1 MELFQLKYFLA
12 VAKYEHVTKA
22 AESLHIAQPA
32 VSQAIRHL
40 EEEFD
45 TPLFD
50 RENRH
55 ITLNATGKMLQKRLT
70 PIMAALDAIPDEI
83 KEAAQQNQPVIHLNL
98 RSASS
103 VITNCIIAYREI
115 HPEVKFRLSQKPDDP
130 IADYFISATGLDTE
144 LKPSQRV
151 LFTEEFYLAVP
162 TSSEL
167 SHKHSIRLQDTA
179 TESYVS
185 LEKTR
190 PVRQICDEFCAAA
203 EFKPNIVYESDS
215 PETVRNLIAAG
226 LGIGFWPQYS
236 WESSFSKHVK
246 LLPIKVR
253 SADARS
259 SLLFRNPNNII
270 ARSWNFMIFCVAGS
284 RKTFYFLKSPRS
296 CFRCLIDIGS
306 NPHIIFTAIAKS

>member
-98 RSASS
+98 RSAS
-103 VITNCIIAYREI
+103 
-115 HPEVKFRLSQKPDDP
+115 L
-130 IADYFISATGLDTE
+130 ISSGI
-144 LKPSQRV
+144 S
-151 LFTEEFYLAVP
+151 
-162 TSSEL
+162 
-167 SHKHSIRLQDTA
+167 
-179 TESYVS
+179 
-185 LEKTR
+185 
-190 PVRQICDEFCAAA
+190 
-203 EFKPNIVYESDS
+203 
-215 PETVRNLIAAG
+215 LIA
-226 LGIGFWPQYS
+226 
-236 WESSFSKHVK
+236 
-246 LLPIKVR
+246 LLLTGKSTR
-253 SADARS
+253 KSNSAYPKNRMLP
-259 SLLFRNPNNII
+259 LLITLFQRP
-270 ARSWNFMIFCVAGS
+270 A
-284 RKTFYFLKSPRS
+284 
-296 CFRCLIDIGS
+296 
-306 NPHIIFTAIAKS
+306 